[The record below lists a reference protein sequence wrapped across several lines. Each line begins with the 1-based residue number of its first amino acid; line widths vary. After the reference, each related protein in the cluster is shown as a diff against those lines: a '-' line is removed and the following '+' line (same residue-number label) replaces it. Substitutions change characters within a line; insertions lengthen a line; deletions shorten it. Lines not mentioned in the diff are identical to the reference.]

1 MSNLFQRSGVMGNL
15 LLNWLVSS
23 LSLLIVAHLMPGFEV
38 KGLAALV
45 IAPIVI
51 GLVNAT
57 VGFLLKILTLPLTL
71 LTFGL
76 FLLVIN
82 ALMLELAA
90 FLVPGFAVQG
100 FFAAFFGAILLS
112 LVSMLL
118 RFLLKA

>member
-1 MSNLFQRSGVMGNL
+1 LGNL

-57 VGFLLKILTLPLTL
+57 VGLLLKILTLPLTL

-90 FLVPGFAVQG
+90 FLVPGFAVHG
-100 FFAAFFGAILLS
+100 FFSAFFGAILLS

>member
-1 MSNLFQRSGVMGNL
+1 MGML
-15 LLNWLVSS
+15 IVNWLLSS
-23 LSLLIVAHLMPGFEV
+23 LALIIVAHLVPGFEV
-38 KGLAALV
+38 KGLPAAL

-57 VGFLLKILTLPLTL
+57 VGFILKILTLPITL

-100 FFAAFFGAILLS
+100 FLSAFFGAILLS
-112 LVSMLL
+112 LVSMAL
-118 RFLLKA
+118 RHLFRL

>member
-1 MSNLFQRSGVMGNL
+1 MGIL
-15 LLNWLVSS
+15 LVNWLLSS
-23 LSLLIVAHLMPGFEV
+23 LSLIIVAYLVPGFEV
-38 KGLAALV
+38 KGLAAAL
-45 IAPIVI
+45 IAPTVI

-57 VGFLLKILTLPLTL
+57 VGFILKILTLPITL

-100 FFAAFFGAILLS
+100 FLSAFFGAILLS
-112 LVSMLL
+112 LVSMAL
-118 RFLLKA
+118 RYLFRL